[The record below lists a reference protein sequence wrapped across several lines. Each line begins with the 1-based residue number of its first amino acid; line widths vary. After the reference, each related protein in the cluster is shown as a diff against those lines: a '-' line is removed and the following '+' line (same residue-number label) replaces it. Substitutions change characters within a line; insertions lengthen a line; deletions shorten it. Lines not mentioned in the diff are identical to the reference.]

1 MRSVLALSLLNALS
15 LSIALGLSI
24 ALSVAATA
32 APAHRS
38 KRQHVIVRPD
48 QGVTAP
54 GRFAVPGWSDEAT
67 RRWLDNASSSVGRG
81 G

>member
-1 MRSVLALSLLNALS
+1 MRSVLALSLLN
-15 LSIALGLSI
+15 ALGLSI

-38 KRQHVIVRPD
+38 KRQQVIVRPGQVRPGQD
-48 QGVTAP
+48 VTPP

>member
-1 MRSVLALSLLNALS
+1 MRSVLALS

-24 ALSVAATA
+24 ALSVAASA
-32 APAHRS
+32 APAHHS